1 MIDDRTL
8 YTKLIQIYFTHSTMA
23 STVYIIIIDNRY
35 SVAYVCH
42 SKVRRFVQ
50 ITKTRTS
57 ETKVKRKESIIKKLL
72 HTSEP

>member
-1 MIDDRTL
+1 L
-8 YTKLIQIYFTHSTMA
+8 A